1 MVGGQR
7 IYRAMTRSDRAVIR
21 DRAAFRYDQ
30 RLRRATIDDRY
41 LPFADAPPKR
51 TNDGMGCD
59 TPAPPQPAFDSPRPE
74 SVTAPAYIDPAV
86 EFAKGLPFARPMPD
100 REFTAPESLPGTVY
114 IVLHD
119 AIYLATSEL
128 KIGFSR
134 VPANR
139 IKEPQ
144 RWSPGFRMV
153 ASVQVSDM
161 RAAEDELHRT
171 FENARCT

>member
-1 MVGGQR
+1 M
-7 IYRAMTRSDRAVIR
+7 
-21 DRAAFRYDQ
+21 
-30 RLRRATIDDRY
+30 
-41 LPFADAPPKR
+41 
-51 TNDGMGCD
+51 
-59 TPAPPQPAFDSPRPE
+59 
-74 SVTAPAYIDPAV
+74 APAYVDPAV
-86 EFAKGLPFARPMPD
+86 EFAKGLPPVRPMPD
-100 REFTAPESLPGTVY
+100 REFTAPEALPGTVY

-119 AIYLATSEL
+119 HLYLATSEL

-134 VPANR
+134 VPSAR

-171 FENARCT
+171 FENARCNGTREVFTLDLGTAKMWLALVADKFSPTALQLENFV